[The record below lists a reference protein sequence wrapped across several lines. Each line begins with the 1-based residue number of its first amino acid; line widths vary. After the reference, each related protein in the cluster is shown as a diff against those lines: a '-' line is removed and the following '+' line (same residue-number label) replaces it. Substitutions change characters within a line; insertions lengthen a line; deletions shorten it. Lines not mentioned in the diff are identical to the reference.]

1 MNVCGQ
7 NGQKLNPNDLYHEGI
22 RMSIVCDGVVFKD
35 KNPVMGGEALIA
47 HPRGYIRG
55 TYEGHDN
62 THYILT
68 NCTVY
73 SDVGRG
79 LERMETCRRA
89 WGQIRSGIRAP

>member
-1 MNVCGQ
+1 
-7 NGQKLNPNDLYHEGI
+7 
-22 RMSIVCDGVVFKD
+22 MSIVCDGVVFKD